1 MSPSPESDGPNPRP
15 FLTFPDVI
23 RERIYYFTLVVEEG
37 DPLDEWDPW
46 ITPLPP
52 SRRIPK
58 HLPGLPPKPDSTLE
72 NVSKRVRKKRRRR
85 LRAWEQRKRDIT
97 TQAQGA
103 AASPRSLALLQ
114 TCRTILLE
122 AFHIWYRYNT
132 LNFCHS
138 DDLYDFLVAIGRA
151 RANEIRNIRLDLP
164 SSEWDYSFK
173 AKYALEGLV
182 RLQSLTFIY
191 NDMFSSYRGL
201 YSIHNIGYPKI
212 ISQLRG
218 LKEVNF
224 KDPETE
230 DGERRLWEARGYK
243 MGMSEGVRMRMEE
256 LGGRMIG
263 KRKKPKNGPP
273 MVDLFNR
280 VKLRDQKRNDNAGL
294 RWNEDFAY
302 APEVIGDH

>member
-1 MSPSPESDGPNPRP
+1 MASSPESNDPNLRS
-15 FLTFPDVI
+15 FLTLPDVI
-23 RERIYYFTLVVEEG
+23 RERIYYFTLVVEEV
-37 DPLDEWDPW
+37 DPRGEFDPW
-46 ITPLPP
+46 VTPLPP

-122 AFHIWYRYNT
+122 AFHIWYKYNT

-151 RANEIRNIRLDLP
+151 RANEIRSIRLDLP
-164 SSEWDYSFK
+164 SSEWDYSPK

-182 RLQSLTFIY
+182 KLESLTFIY
-191 NDMFSSYRGL
+191 NDMLSSYIGL
-201 YSIHNIGYPKI
+201 HSVHNIGYPKI

-218 LKEVNF
+218 LKEVKF
-224 KDPETE
+224 KDPETD
-230 DGERRLWEARGYK
+230 DGQKRLWEARGYK
-243 MGMSEGVRMRMEE
+243 MGMSVGVRARMEE
-256 LGGRMIG
+256 LGGKMIG
-263 KRKKPKNGPP
+263 KRKCCS
-273 MVDLFNR
+273 R
-280 VKLRDQKRNDNAGL
+280 SRLRK
-294 RWNEDFAY
+294 
-302 APEVIGDH
+302 I